1 MLWPFFN
8 WIDDRGKKYH
18 EWEGPWPF
26 VVVARGA
33 GKTTT
38 RVWPL
43 FSRAH
48 NDTLESD
55 FYLWPLYRYNHLHAD
70 ALDDRR
76 TRILFYLF
84 VNVTEKNLETGSLA
98 PPGGFVAACSPGTG
112 ISTEPPAANSR
123 AD

>member
-1 MLWPFFN
+1 MLLSRAAP
-8 WIDDRGKKYH
+8 
-18 EWEGPWPF
+18 
-26 VVVARGA
+26 
-33 GKTTT
+33 GKTIT

-55 FYLWPLYRYNHLHAD
+55 YYLWPLYKYDRLHAG

-84 VNVTEKNLETGSLA
+84 ANVTEKNLETGTQRHRVDLW
-98 PPGGFVAACSPGTG
+98 PLFT
-112 ISTEPPAANSR
+112 
-123 AD
+123 